1 MKQYRLNIDGK
12 EVLGVPGQT
21 ILEVA
26 RENDISIPT
35 LCYDERTTIYGACG
49 LCVVEVEGNPKLV
62 KACATEIAPNMV
74 VRTKTKRVLESRKTN
89 LELLLSNHVG
99 DCRPPCVLNCPAGT
113 DCQGYVGL
121 IANGRFEEAIAL
133 IRERIPL
140 PGSIGRV
147 CPHPCE
153 DNCRRAL
160 VDQPVAIAWLKRFAA
175 DWDQSGEDPF
185 LPEIAP
191 ETGRSVAIIGGGPY
205 GLSAAYFLRQ
215 MGHAVTIF
223 EAMPKLGGMLR
234 YGIPEYRLPKSVVDE
249 EVATIARMGVTLRPN
264 TRVGKDISFET
275 LRETYDAVLV
285 GVGAWVSTGTG
296 CPGEEL
302 PGVVGGIDFLRHVV
316 RNEPIALGKRVAIV
330 GGGPGGLSAAY
341 YLALMGHKVTV
352 YERQSQLGGMM
363 RYGIPSYRFPRELLD
378 QEIASILSLGI
389 EVHTGVNVG
398 TDCSFDELK
407 KQYDCIYLSIGAH
420 TDKKTGI
427 EGENSKGVVSAVEM
441 LRRIGD
447 NEMPDFTGQN
457 VVVIGGGN
465 VAMDVTRSSIR
476 LGAKKVTCVYRRRQE
491 DMTALPEEV
500 EGAVAEGAEL
510 LTLQAPLR
518 IEADK
523 DGKVTALWTQPQ
535 VIGEADKQ
543 GRPRPGAAA
552 VEEKRIPA
560 DTIIVAIGQ
569 GIETHGLEQS
579 GIRIQRGGTV
589 LADSSTSLPELEGV
603 FAGGDCVTGPATVIK
618 AIAAGK
624 AAAANIDEY
633 LGFHHEIVSEV
644 QVPVPG
650 YADLRSRGRITSS
663 EREASE
669 RKKDFQCIECG
680 MTCEEALK
688 ESSRCLRCDHFGYG
702 IFKGGR
708 VEKW

>member
-1 MKQYRLNIDGK
+1 MSRLYVKTPSQSEAVVEQLYRNMERRIAASPPGLCPVDMALNFLNLCQAQTCGK
-12 EVLGVPGQT
+12 CVPCRIGLAQLSGMIREVLDGEPELRILDRIEQT
-21 ILEVA
+21 A
-26 RENDISIPT
+26 RVIVDTADCAIGIDAAQ
-35 LCYDERTTIYGACG
+35 LVLMG
-49 LCVVEVEGNPKLV
+49 LLGFRDDYEEHITHHRCLGSLKNPV
-62 KACATEIAPNMV
+62 
-74 VRTKTKRVLESRKTN
+74 
-89 LELLLSNHVG
+89 
-99 DCRPPCVLNCPAGT
+99 PCVAMCPAGV
-113 DCQGYVGL
+113 DIPGYVAL
-121 IANGRFEEAIAL
+121 VKEGRCDDAVRL
-133 IRERIPL
+133 IRKDNPFPTACAYICE
-140 PGSIGRV
+140 
-147 CPHPCE
+147 HPCE
-153 DNCRRAL
+153 AHCRRNMVDNAINIRGL
-160 VDQPVAIAWLKRFAA
+160 KRYAVDQAGDVPQPAC
-175 DWDQSGEDPF
+175 
-185 LPEIAP
+185 AP
-191 ETGRSVAIIGGGPY
+191 ATGKA
-205 GLSAAYFLRQ
+205 
-215 MGHAVTIF
+215 
-223 EAMPKLGGMLR
+223 
-234 YGIPEYRLPKSVVDE
+234 
-249 EVATIARMGVTLRPN
+249 
-264 TRVGKDISFET
+264 
-275 LRETYDAVLV
+275 
-285 GVGAWVSTGTG
+285 
-296 CPGEEL
+296 
-302 PGVVGGIDFLRHVV
+302 
-316 RNEPIALGKRVAIV
+316 VAIV

-476 LGAKKVTCVYRRRQE
+476 LGADKVTCVYRRRQE

-650 YADLRSRGRITSS
+650 YTDLRSRGRITSS

>member
-1 MKQYRLNIDGK
+1 MSRLYVKTPSQSEAVVEQLYRNMERRIAASPPGLCPVDMALNFLNLCQAQTCGK
-12 EVLGVPGQT
+12 CVPCRIGLAQLSGMIREVLDGEPELRILDRIEQT
-21 ILEVA
+21 A
-26 RENDISIPT
+26 RVIVDTADCAIGIDAAQ
-35 LCYDERTTIYGACG
+35 LVLMG
-49 LCVVEVEGNPKLV
+49 LLGFRDDYEEHITHHRCLGSLKNPV
-62 KACATEIAPNMV
+62 
-74 VRTKTKRVLESRKTN
+74 
-89 LELLLSNHVG
+89 
-99 DCRPPCVLNCPAGT
+99 PCVAMCPAGV
-113 DCQGYVGL
+113 DIPGYVAL
-121 IANGRFEEAIAL
+121 VKEGRCDDAVRL
-133 IRERIPL
+133 IRKDNPFPTACAYICE
-140 PGSIGRV
+140 
-147 CPHPCE
+147 HPCE
-153 DNCRRAL
+153 AHCRRNMVDNAINIRGL
-160 VDQPVAIAWLKRFAA
+160 KRYAVDQAGDVPQPAC
-175 DWDQSGEDPF
+175 
-185 LPEIAP
+185 AP
-191 ETGRSVAIIGGGPY
+191 ATGKA
-205 GLSAAYFLRQ
+205 
-215 MGHAVTIF
+215 
-223 EAMPKLGGMLR
+223 
-234 YGIPEYRLPKSVVDE
+234 
-249 EVATIARMGVTLRPN
+249 
-264 TRVGKDISFET
+264 
-275 LRETYDAVLV
+275 
-285 GVGAWVSTGTG
+285 
-296 CPGEEL
+296 
-302 PGVVGGIDFLRHVV
+302 
-316 RNEPIALGKRVAIV
+316 VAIV

-447 NEMPDFTGQN
+447 NEMPEFTGQN

-650 YADLRSRGRITSS
+650 YTDLRSRGRITSS